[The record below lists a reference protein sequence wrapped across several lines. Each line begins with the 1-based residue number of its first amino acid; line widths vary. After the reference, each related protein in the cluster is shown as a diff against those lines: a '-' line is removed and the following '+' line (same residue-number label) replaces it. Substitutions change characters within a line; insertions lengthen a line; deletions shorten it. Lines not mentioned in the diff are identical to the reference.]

1 MTLGTRFS
9 ILIVED
15 DAFIATDL
23 CRELQDYG
31 FRVVGVAS
39 SYEEAIELA
48 VADPPKVAC
57 VDIRIKGNKD
67 GIVLARALR
76 AQGIRVVMI
85 TGNPDLLTA
94 DMARHVVVKPFH
106 PQSVLAEIRA
116 AVREESGILFEPVEP
131 TLDSPGGRRR

>member
-1 MTLGTRFS
+1 MSHGTRFS

-39 SYEEAIELA
+39 SYEEAIGLA

-94 DMARHVVVKPFH
+94 DMARHAVVKPFH

-116 AVREESGILFEPVEP
+116 AVRDDTNGMAETALP
-131 TLDSPGGRRR
+131 TVGDRRTGSD

>member
-1 MTLGTRFS
+1 MSLNTRFS

-15 DAFIATDL
+15 DAIIATDL
-23 CRELQDYG
+23 CRELQEYG

-39 SYEEAIELA
+39 SYEEAIGLA

-76 AQGIRVVMI
+76 QQGVRVVMI

-94 DMARHVVVKPFH
+94 DMARHAVVKPFH

-116 AVREESGILFEPVEP
+116 AVREDAEATREPV
-131 TLDSPGGRRR
+131 R

>member
-1 MTLGTRFS
+1 MSLSTRFS

-15 DAFIATDL
+15 DAIIATDL
-23 CRELQDYG
+23 CRELQEYG

-39 SYEEAIELA
+39 SYEEAIGLA

-67 GIVLARALR
+67 GIVLARVLR
-76 AQGIRVVMI
+76 EQGVRVVMI

-94 DMARHVVVKPFH
+94 DMARHAVVKPFH

-116 AVREESGILFEPVEP
+116 AVREDAEATREPV
-131 TLDSPGGRRR
+131 R